1 MPILAPP
8 NKCYGC
14 AACSNICAKKCIKM
28 EVNEYGEWRPILNL
42 DLCVECGQCTKVC
55 AALKQPL
62 LVEPMGVYAAAIQS
76 AAHRKGCA
84 SGGIARALYEEALQ
98 REMVVFGC
106 DLDENNHLRMR
117 SADSANTIEGFRDS
131 KYTFCRMQECYNEIK
146 NLLRK
151 NVEVLFIGTSCQ
163 VYALKS
169 FLGSNQ
175 KGLITVD
182 LICHGVPPENYFYEY
197 LKYQTNRL
205 KETID
210 SIKFRGD
217 KREND
222 FRLRISTKR
231 GCIYDVFAREERFFA
246 GYVNCAI
253 FEEKCYHC
261 AFAKSQR
268 IADISLGDWGGPTS
282 LQPDKLSLI
291 LVNSPK
297 GTEFINTILSQTDI
311 VYEVHTVEEAE
322 KYNEQLR
329 GTAPIPRQ
337 YFEMREYYRHNGF
350 LKMSKKYIQPY
361 IRAYRR
367 KKIVK
372 KVQYFVYMPVR
383 IARKIKRMVIKN

>member
-28 EVNEYGEWRPILNL
+28 QVNEYGEWRPILNL

-84 SGGIARALYEEALQ
+84 SGGIARVLYEEALQ
-98 REMVVFGC
+98 RGMVVFGC
-106 DLDENNHLRMR
+106 DFDENNHLRMR
-117 SADSANTIEGFRDS
+117 SADSANAIEGFRDS

-151 NVEVLFIGTSCQ
+151 KVEVLFIGTSCQ
-163 VYALKS
+163 VYALKC

-182 LICHGVPPENYFYEY
+182 LICHGVPPEKYFREY
-197 LKYQTNRL
+197 LNHKRTVL
-205 KETID
+205 AKDID
-210 SIKFRGD
+210 KVSFRGNNKKED
-217 KREND
+217 Y
-222 FRLRISTKR
+222 RLRLYSKEK
-231 GCIYDVFAREERFFA
+231 CLYDVFAREEPFFA
-246 GYVNCAI
+246 GYVNYI
-253 FEEKCYHC
+253 MFEEKCYNC
-261 AFAKSQR
+261 AFAKKER
-268 IADISLGDWGGPTS
+268 ISDITIGDWWGPMT
-282 LQPDKLSLI
+282 LPAEKQSLI
-291 LVNSPK
+291 LVNSVK
-297 GTEFINTILSQTDI
+297 GTEFVNTILSQTDI
-311 VYEVHTVEEAE
+311 VYETHTAAEAE
-322 KYNEQLR
+322 QYNEQLR
-329 GTAPIPRQ
+329 GTAPIPQQ

-361 IRAYRR
+361 ITAYRR

-372 KVQYFVYMPVR
+372 KVQYFAYIPVR
-383 IARKIKRMVIKN
+383 VLRKIKRMVIKN